1 MYSFYTKCLSVHL
14 NGKSWIW
21 SKAADPQ
28 ILWMNKLLFCR
39 LKKIKNKNVHLNQ
52 KFKYMYLH
60 IKILGPGEIN
70 ICCDTMLHRNNGS
83 IFIEYLYL
91 CMYSLRI
98 SIYLILLWEVGLKR
112 CRGDKDLRCCCNHPF
127 YVVIAVRMPETLH
140 TKKRQKIIWHKPPY
154 TTTLIQWHYILGMF
168 GKRLCGIQT
177 ATLNCWIVW
186 GYASFR
192 SSVHAECFH
201 LTMDCR

>member
-1 MYSFYTKCLSVHL
+1 
-14 NGKSWIW
+14 
-21 SKAADPQ
+21 
-28 ILWMNKLLFCR
+28 MNKLLFCR

-98 SIYLILLWEVGLKR
+98 LIYFILFWEVELKR
-112 CRGDKDLRCCCNHPF
+112 CCGDKDLRCCCNHPF
-127 YVVIAVRMPETLH
+127 YVVLAVRMQETLH
-140 TKKRQKIIWHKPPY
+140 TKKK
-154 TTTLIQWHYILGMF
+154 
-168 GKRLCGIQT
+168 
-177 ATLNCWIVW
+177 
-186 GYASFR
+186 
-192 SSVHAECFH
+192 AENH
-201 LTMDCR
+201 LTQASIYNYAYSVALHFGHVRKKTMRNSNCDP